1 MLALPIRSSFERLDT
16 DMPYYA
22 GYNTTENPAKVNG
35 WFPPIRNYSK
45 PAAPFSWIE
54 ITEEQWL
61 ASRNGLDS
69 WAVSNGQLVP
79 YTAPAPVLTLTQ
91 QAANAAVSGLT
102 ITLSGTMTLA
112 AMLFPTDRRTQK
124 AVESMNAMARDGVLP
139 LGSTTYPMI
148 DAAGTWH
155 HFTAAQ
161 YQAIAGAIAAY
172 VAACD
177 LIAAGNPMN
186 ATALPSSTIS
196 LTV

>member
-1 MLALPIRSSFERLDT
+1 MPKYAQFDRSLAAPSPVI
-16 DMPYYA
+16 
-22 GYNTTENPAKVNG
+22 GWYNTDARAYPNLPPMTDLVEVPADIWGAHYANTNG
-35 WFPPIRNYSK
+35 Y
-45 PAAPFSWIE
+45 
-54 ITEEQWL
+54 
-61 ASRNGLDS
+61 
-69 WAVSNGQLVP
+69 AVSAGVLVP
-79 YTAPAPVLTLTQ
+79 YTPPPPVLTLAQ

-102 ITLSGTMTLA
+102 IALSGTITLA
-112 AMLFPTDRRTQK
+112 ATLFPTDTKTQK
-124 AVESMNAMARDGVLP
+124 AIESMNAMARAGVLP

-155 HFTAAQ
+155 HFTASQ
-161 YQAIAGAIAAY
+161 YQAVAGAIAAY

>member
-1 MLALPIRSSFERLDT
+1 MGTATHFITFTAAGVPT
-16 DMPYYA
+16 GA
-22 GYNTTENPAKVNG
+22 GYTPDGTLPEYA
-35 WFPPIRNYSK
+35 
-45 PAAPFSWIE
+45 
-54 ITEEQWL
+54 L
-61 ASRNGLDS
+61 ACTLAQTAD
-69 WAVSNGQLVP
+69 WAVAISAAG
-79 YTAPAPVLTLTQ
+79 VLSFGTPPPPLLAQ
-91 QAANAAVSGLT
+91 QAANAAVGGLT

-112 AMLFPTDRRTQK
+112 ATLFPTDAKTQK
-124 AVESMNAMARDGVLP
+124 AIESMNAMARAGVLP

-155 HFTAAQ
+155 HFTASQ
-161 YQAIAGAIAAY
+161 YQAVAGAIAAY

>member
-1 MLALPIRSSFERLDT
+1 MTYFAQYDPSAS
-16 DMPYYA
+16 A
-22 GYNTTENPAKVNG
+22 PAKVIG
-35 WFPPIRNYSK
+35 WYNTSMRRYPNLPPATNLL
-45 PAAPFSWIE
+45 E
-54 ITEEQWL
+54 ITEAEWQAHYANPDGWGIS
-61 ASRNGLDS
+61 AG
-69 WAVSNGQLVP
+69 ALVP
-79 YTAPAPVLTLTQ
+79 YTPPPPVLTLAQ
-91 QAANAAVSGLT
+91 QAANAATGGLT

-112 AMLFPTDRRTQK
+112 ATLFPTDTKTQK
-124 AVESMNAMARDGVLP
+124 AVESMNAMARAGVLP

-155 HFTAAQ
+155 HFTASQ
-161 YQAIAGAIAAY
+161 YQAVAGAIAAY

>member
-1 MLALPIRSSFERLDT
+1 
-16 DMPYYA
+16 
-22 GYNTTENPAKVNG
+22 
-35 WFPPIRNYSK
+35 
-45 PAAPFSWIE
+45 
-54 ITEEQWL
+54 
-61 ASRNGLDS
+61 
-69 WAVSNGQLVP
+69 
-79 YTAPAPVLTLTQ
+79 
-91 QAANAAVSGLT
+91 
-102 ITLSGTMTLA
+102 MTLA
-112 AMLFPTDRRTQK
+112 ATLFPTDTKTQK
-124 AVESMNAMARDGVLP
+124 AIESMNAMARAGVLP

-148 DAAGTWH
+148 DASGTWH